1 MPMEAEEEGVDT
13 EEAEEVVAVAIF
25 ELSSFHRHR
34 WTRCPGWQRQAERWE
49 EGGEC

>member
-13 EEAEEVVAVAIF
+13 EEAEEVVAIF